1 MKKIETGRSM
11 VEMLGVLAIIGVLSV
26 MGIYSYTIAIR
37 KYRANEIVQTASA
50 LAVMSSSMNQGDGGC
65 VKLSTSDLPKK
76 PGGVDLE
83 MVAET
88 LNGNTTVSIQI
99 DEDDNSLYDIVE
111 STVGNASYDVDSDP
125 TRNCE

>member
-65 VKLSTSDLPKK
+65 VKLSDSNLPKK

-88 LNGNTTVSIQI
+88 LGGETTVSIQFTG
-99 DEDDNSLYDIVE
+99 DDDSLFDIVE
-111 STVGNASYDVDSDP
+111 STVGNSSYGIENNPMAS
-125 TRNCE
+125 CE